1 MLVAISKGA
10 VSIEDTKERLDNIK
24 GIDKELQTMKEAN
37 FLMWNRLASIGAAT
51 WSDMNVSGGKTI
63 TPEDRL
69 VEYIDRSK
77 ELQLMEDQ
85 LNREKMKL
93 ILDIQHLEDRRY
105 RLVLMQYYIL
115 GKTWDQVAEAIDY
128 GKRHVQKL
136 HIEAINELCEI
147 VK

>member
-1 MLVAISKGA
+1 
-10 VSIEDTKERLDNIK
+10 
-24 GIDKELQTMKEAN
+24 MKEAN